1 MLSAFK
7 HSCPLVTVLLLLRRY
22 PHQNNPASVPL
33 FRRKVTPVIHL
44 HYHDFVRYKHA
55 PISHLSILQFVPSLE
70 VPQHA
75 VCSRLLPTRYVTACY
90 RGKARLPTLKTCFP
104 SRSPR
109 RTFL

>member
-7 HSCPLVTVLLLLRRY
+7 HSCPLVAVLLLLRRY

-44 HYHDFVRYKHA
+44 HYHDFVGYEHA
-55 PISHLSILQFVPSLE
+55 QISHLSILQFVPSLE

-75 VCSRLLPTRYVTACY
+75 VCSRLSPTCYVTACY
-90 RGKARLPTLKTCFP
+90 KGKARLPIRRTSFP

>member
-7 HSCPLVTVLLLLRRY
+7 HSRPLVTVLLLLRRY

-33 FRRKVTPVIHL
+33 FRRQVTPVIHL
-44 HYHDFVRYKHA
+44 HYHDFVRYEHA

-75 VCSRLLPTRYVTACY
+75 VDSRLSPTRYVTACY
-90 RGKARLPTLKTCFP
+90 SGSARLPILSTGLP
-104 SRSPR
+104 SLSPSL
-109 RTFL
+109 TFR

>member
-7 HSCPLVTVLLLLRRY
+7 HSRPLVTVLLFLRRY

-33 FRRKVTPVIHL
+33 FRRQVTPVIHL
-44 HYHDFVRYKHA
+44 HYHDFVGYEHA
-55 PISHLSILQFVPSLE
+55 PISHLNPPVIYPFRG
-70 VPQHA
+70 PQHA

-104 SRSPR
+104 SRSPSL
-109 RTFL
+109 TFL